1 MKNNIN
7 NEKVLLQFSGG
18 KDSTA
23 CFLFLK
29 QNNINFEAI
38 HFTHSYAYDIPL
50 QMTKKICSKYEVK
63 LTIINIKKEIEN
75 LFLNNFNKRPCRYCK
90 SIMDSKTVEYAIQNK
105 INLICVGDTKDDS
118 MLINRLKAENQESF
132 EFSKYFN
139 QGVSLPENISVY
151 RPMINT
157 TSSEIL
163 DFVYKN
169 IPDFSRVNDTGD
181 KYFEYSREGCPLQ
194 FKDLG
199 AFFSKELMAKLKKYN
214 LLCSE
219 FAKKNDIKASIH
231 LPSEF
236 IVTIPKGYENMCR
249 EYLISHGCNLT
260 YENPIS
266 TSFQN
271 FTIIISL
278 IETMNTPEI
287 IKEATE
293 RFIERLGYKI
303 STYKI
308 IDNFGFI
315 NGDNFILTLHT
326 MFAQTLVLSLSTKDE
341 IKSNFLDNIII
352 EIFHTSHYELSFS
365 SFG

>member
-163 DFVYKN
+163 DFVYRN

-271 FTIIISL
+271 FTITISL

-352 EIFHTSHYELSFS
+352 EIFHTSHYELS
-365 SFG
+365 